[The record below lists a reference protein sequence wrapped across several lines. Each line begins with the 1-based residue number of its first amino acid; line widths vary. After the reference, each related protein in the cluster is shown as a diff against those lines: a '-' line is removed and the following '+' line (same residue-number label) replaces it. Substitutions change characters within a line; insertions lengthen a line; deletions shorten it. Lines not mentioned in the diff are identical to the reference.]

1 MSLYDWL
8 PARRRL
14 TVKMVG
20 VLTLHLVLA
29 LIAVGATLLLSW
41 QLEGG
46 AAAIN
51 DAGSMRMRTFKLTQL
66 LSQYEYEPQRRDWLN
81 AAVEREIGLFDQ
93 TMLNLRRGDPVRPLF
108 LPRDAEILR
117 TFAELESQWRSDLR
131 PMMQRML
138 RSPQPGGELELLR
151 GRATAFVDL
160 INTEVMLIERN
171 NATKTLWL
179 RSSQMALI
187 AMALLGTVAIIYLMF
202 LMVIRPVGR
211 LQKGIQRMAEGDFT
225 VRLEVE
231 SRDEFGLLTNGF
243 NQMADK
249 LEGLYGTLENR
260 VRQKTYTLEEKNREL
275 ACLYEIASFLS
286 QPHSVEEMCRGFLAR
301 LMRVFGA
308 DGGAVRVS
316 DPRRENL
323 HLVVHQG
330 LTETLVK
337 REFCMHVNQCL
348 CGESARRGTS
358 VVHDLR
364 KLKPGERILPCEEDG
379 FSTVS
384 IFQIRATTRH
394 LGIFNLHF
402 HESHEFSEQEMR
414 LLQTLGD
421 HLGIA
426 IENIRLAAKERE
438 MAVSEERN
446 LMAQGLH
453 DSIAQSL
460 SFLNLQVQMLESAIA
475 NGETEQ
481 AQENL
486 GFIRT
491 GVQECYEDVRELLLN
506 FRTRINK
513 EDFADA
519 VRTVLSRFEQQ
530 AQVPTQLNMLG
541 NGLPLDPQQQLQ
553 VIFILQEALSNV
565 RKHAKATRVE
575 LNIRNEDDF
584 VMTIADDGCGF
595 DDALVQARKA
605 RHVGLSIM
613 QERAAR
619 IRASIH
625 ISPRAGS
632 GTVVTLTLPRTE
644 RQAV

>member
-187 AMALLGTVAIIYLMF
+187 AMALLGTVATINLMYLM
-202 LMVIRPVGR
+202 VSRPVGR

-286 QPHSVEEMCRGFLAR
+286 QPHTVQALCRGLLAR
-301 LMRVFGA
+301 PMRVFGA

-330 LTETLVK
+330 LTEGLVK

-348 CGESARRGTS
+348 CGESAQRGTS

-453 DSIAQSL
+453 DSIAQGL
-460 SFLNLQVQMLESAIA
+460 TFLNLQAQLLDDSLARGDLAQANETMPLIRAGIKES
-475 NGETEQ
+475 
-481 AQENL
+481 
-486 GFIRT
+486 
-491 GVQECYEDVRELLLN
+491 YEDVRELLLN
-506 FRTRINK
+506 FRTRLGQEELPDAIESTLNK
-513 EDFADA
+513 F
-519 VRTVLSRFEQQ
+519 SRQTGIRSNFDHSGDG
-530 AQVPTQLNMLG
+530 PP
-541 NGLPLDPQQQLQ
+541 LPPEQQLQ
-553 VIFILQEALSNV
+553 VLFILQEALSNI
-565 RKHAKATRVE
+565 RKHADATKVDVRLQNGEDME
-575 LNIRNEDDF
+575 LLIRDNG
-584 VMTIADDGCGF
+584 VGF
-595 DDALVQARKA
+595 DPESIKNKA
-605 RHVGLSIM
+605 EQHVGLSIM
-613 QERAAR
+613 RERAKRVGAQLD
-619 IRASIH
+619 IA
-625 ISPRAGS
+625 PTDGD
-632 GTVVTLTLPRTE
+632 GVTVRLWLSQEQRM
-644 RQAV
+644 AA

>member
-308 DGGAVRVS
+308 DGGA
-316 DPRRENL
+316 DD
-323 HLVVHQG
+323 
-330 LTETLVK
+330 
-337 REFCMHVNQCL
+337 
-348 CGESARRGTS
+348 RG
-358 VVHDLR
+358 
-364 KLKPGERILPCEEDG
+364 
-379 FSTVS
+379 
-384 IFQIRATTRH
+384 
-394 LGIFNLHF
+394 
-402 HESHEFSEQEMR
+402 
-414 LLQTLGD
+414 LGD
-421 HLGIA
+421 RRVDDPLCPELPDEVLGDAIGAAIA
-426 IENIRLAAKERE
+426 ADLLANQHDGRVLGHGVGKRLAQRI
-438 MAVSEERN
+438 AVGELDHGHSV
-446 LMAQGLH
+446 H
-453 DSIAQSL
+453 SL
-460 SFLNLQVQMLESAIA
+460 ASTRSMRV
-475 NGETEQ
+475 
-481 AQENL
+481 
-486 GFIRT
+486 RT
-491 GVQECYEDVRELLLN
+491 G
-506 FRTRINK
+506 
-513 EDFADA
+513 
-519 VRTVLSRFEQQ
+519 S
-530 AQVPTQLNMLG
+530 
-541 NGLPLDPQQQLQ
+541 
-553 VIFILQEALSNV
+553 
-565 RKHAKATRVE
+565 
-575 LNIRNEDDF
+575 
-584 VMTIADDGCGF
+584 
-595 DDALVQARKA
+595 
-605 RHVGLSIM
+605 
-613 QERAAR
+613 
-619 IRASIH
+619 
-625 ISPRAGS
+625 GS
-632 GTVVTLTLPRTE
+632 GSVGS
-644 RQAV
+644 